1 MTDDDLLVVALK
13 NPPNANAGACMSFG
27 PLGARAYRIATESE
41 ETFSFERPSEFFL
54 APDSLLETLT
64 KLGLETREQ
73 LPE

>member
-1 MTDDDLLVVALK
+1 MHA
-13 NPPNANAGACMSFG
+13 FG

-41 ETFSFERPSEFFL
+41 ETFAFERPSELFL
-54 APDSLLETLT
+54 VPDSLLETLT